1 MHSSPVRG
9 RACFKAQAMQL
20 SSACTVCCSEVQV
33 ACNTAS
39 AVGVLCRPKDAGKAK
54 YLLQHT
60 VRIHMGANDDAFGCM
75 GQKEDMA
82 GLPGV
87 FLKTNVVKVA
97 GEALARNLRTLGRL
111 ALPVSE
117 KVSHV
122 MLAEDA

>member
-1 MHSSPVRG
+1 MGAP
-9 RACFKAQAMQL
+9 
-20 SSACTVCCSEVQV
+20 
-33 ACNTAS
+33 
-39 AVGVLCRPKDAGKAK
+39 CRPKDAGKAK

-75 GQKEDMA
+75 GQKEDTA

-111 ALPVSE
+111 ALPLSE
-117 KVSHV
+117 KVSAAG
-122 MLAEDA
+122 LAGDACEHRVAAGLLDHGGCAWGWA